1 MRPASLAA
9 LGLALGLALGW
20 ATSPVR
26 PQVADQPDLGLIR
39 GRAMPTEW
47 PGP

>member
-1 MRPASLAA
+1 MRAAALAA
-9 LGLALGLALGW
+9 GLALGLALGW
-20 ATSPVR
+20 LTSPVR
-26 PQVADQPDLGLIR
+26 PQVADRPDLGLIR

>member
-9 LGLALGLALGW
+9 LGLAMGLALGW
-20 ATSPVR
+20 VTSSVR
-26 PQVADQPDLGLIR
+26 PQVADQRERGLIR